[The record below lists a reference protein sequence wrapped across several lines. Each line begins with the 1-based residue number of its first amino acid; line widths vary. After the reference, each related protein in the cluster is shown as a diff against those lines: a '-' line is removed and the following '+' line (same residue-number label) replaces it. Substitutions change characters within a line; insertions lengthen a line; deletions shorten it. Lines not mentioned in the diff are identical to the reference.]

1 MIESWF
7 KNNLMKKNTLVFLF
21 VLLFINA
28 FAQNNSKWS
37 DLFSYNNVLAFKEN
51 NGKIIAA
58 TENGVF
64 YYDTTSGEIK
74 KLSKANGLHEVKIS
88 AFDYNPETNVA
99 IIGYQSGNLDVV
111 TDDAIT
117 YVVDIPLSQSYTGSK
132 SINNISING
141 DKAVISVG
149 YGVSIFN
156 VNRKEFRDTCFFFNG
171 STYEKVLEATI
182 KDDVVYA
189 VTGSSLKYHPL
200 DVTFSVYTSW
210 SSVAG
215 AYTQIDSKDIL
226 ALATNTNVYYGNVGG
241 FVAIPQSFTKVKD
254 VRLKNSNIV
263 IADLNKVYVYNT
275 SGVLQKTVDISEEVN
290 TANIIGN
297 TVYTGT
303 QFSGIYD
310 ENKNSY
316 KPDGPYSNISYKV
329 NLLGN
334 QIWVAT
340 GGREEYNTPTY
351 TNLGYYHYDGTKWNY
366 PDYFK
371 TSTFQWNI
379 LDVKPNPVKPT
390 EVYFT
395 NYSFFS
401 GQKGIYKMENNS
413 FVKAYLQEPSVPY
426 NNRVV
431 GLTFDEQNNLLCS
444 AGFFNTPNQPT
455 AGFYY
460 YNIATD
466 SFTKVPVAS
475 TYRSNDVFTKDGVL
489 YAPSPYE
496 NGGGL
501 IVYNYNNT
509 LSQMGDDASKVIN
522 KTSGTPEDGIISAVI
537 DKNDDLWLGG
547 FTGLRVLPGAS
558 SILTTQNPKAEPIVI
573 TQNNIPE
580 ELFKDLKI
588 ISIDVDSG
596 NQKWVSVEGGGVFY
610 LSSNGENTIQHF
622 TKLNSPLPDDT
633 VTDVKVDQKTGK
645 VYFST
650 YDGIVVYQG
659 DVINVSADFGNVKV
673 YPNPVVTAQYKGNVK
688 ITGLAEKTNIRI
700 TDAAGNL
707 VHQNV
712 AKGGYYEWNLNNQ
725 RGVRVASG
733 IYFVLMTNEDGTDK
747 ATAKIAV
754 VN

>member
-1 MIESWF
+1 
-7 KNNLMKKNTLVFLF
+7 MKKNTLVFLF

-117 YVVDIPLSQSYTGSK
+117 YVVEIPLSQSYTGSK

-156 VNRKEFRDTCFFFNG
+156 VNRKEFGDTCFFFNG

-522 KTSGTPEDGIISAVI
+522 KTNGTPEDGIISAVI

-659 DVINVSADFGNVKV
+659 DVINVSTDFGNVKV

>member
-1 MIESWF
+1 
-7 KNNLMKKNTLVFLF
+7 MKKNTLVFLF

-156 VNRKEFRDTCFFFNG
+156 VNRKEFGDTCFFFNG

-395 NYSFFS
+395 NYSFLS